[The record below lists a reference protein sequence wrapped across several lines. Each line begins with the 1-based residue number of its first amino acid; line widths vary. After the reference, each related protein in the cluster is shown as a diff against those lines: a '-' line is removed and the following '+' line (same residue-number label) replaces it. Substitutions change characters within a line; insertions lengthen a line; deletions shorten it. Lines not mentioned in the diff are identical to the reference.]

1 MATIYDIA
9 KLTGYSPSTVSKVFR
24 GYSDVGEEARNKI
37 MEAAKQTGYISKYRF
52 FHETSVRE
60 GVIAVIYDDWRGLQN
75 PFFSEVLNSV
85 RDTLCEMGYDLFC
98 LSGEIPQKI

>member
-24 GYSDVGEEARNKI
+24 GYRDVGEEARNKI

-60 GVIAVIYDDWRGLQN
+60 GVIAVVYDDWRGLQN

-85 RDTLCEMGYDLFC
+85 RNTGRTGL
-98 LSGEIPQKI
+98 

>member
-24 GYSDVGEEARNKI
+24 GYRDVGEEARNKI

-60 GVIAVIYDDWRGLQN
+60 GVIAVVYDERTAESILFRSVKQCQRNTGRTGL
-75 PFFSEVLNSV
+75 
-85 RDTLCEMGYDLFC
+85 
-98 LSGEIPQKI
+98 